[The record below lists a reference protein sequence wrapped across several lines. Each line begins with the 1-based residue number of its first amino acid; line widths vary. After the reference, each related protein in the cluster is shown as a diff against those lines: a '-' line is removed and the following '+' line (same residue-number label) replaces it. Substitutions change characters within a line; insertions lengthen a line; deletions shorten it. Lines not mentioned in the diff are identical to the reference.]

1 MSFAVPAN
9 ISTGG
14 LSLLAALFS
23 AAGFALGA
31 LNIALNVVLNLVSCA
46 VLRRAAQLEFL
57 SMDQLHVLTAMSMK
71 LRTQAAGIGLV
82 FFVLDCLLAALLIWK
97 IRITT

>member
-9 ISTGG
+9 ISTSG

-23 AAGFALGA
+23 AAGFAVGV
-31 LNIALNVVLNLVSCA
+31 LNVVLNLVSCA
-46 VLRRAAQLEFL
+46 VLRGATELGVL
-57 SMDQLHVLTAMSMK
+57 SMDQLHALTVMSMK

-82 FFVLDCLLAALLIWK
+82 FFVLDCLLAGLLIWK
-97 IRITT
+97 IRTTA